1 MKIIL
6 AVDILAGQVVHGYKG
21 ERYHYQPLDWGKA
34 QSVIPHEYISEMGA
48 KHIYLADLDRISGT
62 GDNNADIYTCEGI
75 SETAFLNRGAR
86 TPDDAFPAPWI
97 KNVVSTETC
106 SGDPASYATS
116 FDYFSVVV
124 KDGKALPDNSDPVTR
139 LREAEAWDFEGC
151 VLLNLSGVGTKTG
164 FGGLDL
170 SALRDSCT
178 RPLLYG
184 GGVAT
189 LEDLRTLA
197 DIGFDGAIIAT
208 AVHTGE
214 IPLHILQDGEL
225 C

>member
-21 ERYHYQPLDWGKA
+21 ERYHYQPLNWGKA
-34 QSVIPHEYISEMGA
+34 QSVIPHEYLIEMGA
-48 KHIYLADLDRISGT
+48 KHAYFADLNRISRK
-62 GDNNADIYTCEGI
+62 GDNNAAILACEGI

-86 TPDDAFPAPWI
+86 TPEDAFPALWI

-106 SGDPASYATS
+106 TGDPSSYATS

-124 KDGKALPDNSDPVTR
+124 KEGQALPDNSDPIAR
-139 LREAEAWDFEGC
+139 LREAEQWDFEGC

-170 SALRDSCT
+170 SALRDAC
-178 RPLLYG
+178 RGPLLYG

-189 LEDLRTLA
+189 MDDLRMLA

-214 IPLHILQDGEL
+214 IPLHVLQDGEL